1 MPAATSTFKLDWE
14 NLDRRFEIENTSKT
28 WPRIKF
34 QPCYR
39 SLGVMW
45 GRMYT
50 RRRRA
55 RDVRRAAEPAAR
67 AGSAHGDTQGQATTS
82 G

>member
-1 MPAATSTFKLDWE
+1 
-14 NLDRRFEIENTSKT
+14 
-28 WPRIKF
+28 
-34 QPCYR
+34 
-39 SLGVMW
+39 MW

-55 RDVRRAAEPAAR
+55 RDVRRAAKQAAR